1 VSEDGHTTAVA
12 LVPTIGVEEEYFL
25 VDPVTRALTS
35 AADRVLARARTDMG
49 DAVSNEFTQC
59 QIEVRTRPCETAT
72 ALHADLVALRAGAIA
87 AAAAEGVRVCASGTP
102 IVAVAEPTTVGDHP
116 RYRAGVGQY
125 RAMLDDFAVC
135 AQHTHVHLPDRE
147 LAVLVGNHLRPW
159 LPLLVALSAN
169 SPFHQNRDTGY
180 ADWRAVIRSRF
191 PCLGP
196 PPYAASWREHQE
208 LAVRLAESEAM
219 LDPETPFWD
228 IRPNPRLPTLEA
240 RCMTVCG
247 NVDDAVAVAVIV
259 RALIVTA
266 LGKVTAG
273 QPASCP
279 PNELLRA
286 AYWRAARDG
295 WAGCGV
301 DALSGHIL
309 PTPVQA
315 ARLFDFIRPAL
326 AHSGDVDVVSGFLR
340 RLEMRGTGAD
350 RQRAAAARCGSLTG
364 VVDDLIAETAQM

>member
-1 VSEDGHTTAVA
+1 MVT
-12 LVPTIGVEEEYFL
+12 VPTIGVEEEYFL
-25 VDPVTRALTS
+25 VDPATRAPTS
-35 AADRVLARARTDMG
+35 AADRVLARARVDMA
-49 DAVSNEFTQC
+49 DAVAGEFTQF
-59 QIEVRTRPCETAT
+59 QIEVRTRPCETAA
-72 ALHADLVALRAGAIA
+72 ALHADLIALRAGAMA

-102 IVAVAEPTTVGDHP
+102 VVAITEPLAVGDHP

-125 RAMLDDFAVC
+125 RAMLDEFAVC
-135 AQHTHVHLPDRE
+135 ALHTHVHLPDRE

-196 PPYAASWREHQE
+196 PPYAGSLREHRE

-228 IRPNPRLPTLEA
+228 IRPNPRLPTIEV
-240 RCMTVCG
+240 RCMSIGADV
-247 NVDDAVAVAVIV
+247 NDAVALAVVV
-259 RALIVTA
+259 RALVTTAIV
-266 LGKVTAG
+266 KVDAG
-273 QPASCP
+273 QEAPCQ

-295 WAGCGV
+295 WVGRGV
-301 DALSGHIL
+301 DALSGQLL
-309 PTPVQA
+309 PTPIQA
-315 ARLFDFIRPAL
+315 ARLFDFIKPAL
-326 AHSGDVDVVSGFLR
+326 VQSGDVDVVTAFLR
-340 RLEMRGTGAD
+340 RLDSRGTGAE
-350 RQRAAAARCGSLTG
+350 RQRAAAARCGTLTG
-364 VVDDLIAETAQM
+364 VVDDLIAEAART